1 MPTWAVTIMDA
12 ETLSSLYTEAIL
24 GVPKERSRFRGEPD
38 FDQLWDEAV
47 EWVERVRREHPDAG
61 IDLPS

>member
-1 MPTWAVTIMDA
+1 MDA
-12 ETLSSLYTEAIL
+12 DDLTSLYAEVIN

-47 EWVERVRREHPDAG
+47 AWVERVRREHPGAG
-61 IDLPS
+61 IDLPL